1 MAPEGPALLF
11 VAIGA
16 LFLAGLAADAFG
28 RRLSVPRVSLLI
40 LLGVV
45 AGPAGLD
52 LLPAALTSSGGPYAD
67 VALTMIAFLLGG
79 GLTGALLKEHG
90 REIIV
95 VSVVVALAA
104 LVVVGAGL
112 WLAGVPAALALA
124 LAGIASATDPAA
136 TREVVV
142 QTGAD
147 SPFSRRLLGIV
158 AVDDAWG
165 VIAFSLAMAA
175 VALLS
180 GSEPPGA
187 ALVHGMW
194 EIAGALGLGAAIG
207 LPAAQLTGRLKPG
220 EPTLLEAVGIVFLA
234 AGLAMWAGVST
245 LLTGMACGAVI
256 ANLARHHEQPFH
268 EIERIEWPF
277 MLLFFVMAGASL
289 RLDALTAVGALG
301 AGYALLRIASRIVGG
316 GAAGYAAGLGGRTGA
331 ITGLALM
338 PQAGVAIGMALVAG
352 ERLPDQAETI
362 LAVAVATTIVFEVA
376 GPLATQVALRLEDPR
391 SGDAR

>member
-1 MAPEGPALLF
+1 MAPEGHALLF
-11 VAIGA
+11 IAIGA

-40 LLGVV
+40 LLGVA

-52 LLPAALTSSGGPYAD
+52 WLPPALTGSDGPYAD
-67 VALTMIAFLLGG
+67 VALTMVAFLLGG
-79 GLTGALLKEHG
+79 GLTKTLLHEHG
-90 REIIV
+90 RQIVIVSIV
-95 VSVVVALAA
+95 VVLAA
-104 LVVVGAGL
+104 LAVVSTGL

-136 TREVVV
+136 TREVIV

-147 SPFSRRLLGIV
+147 TPFARRLLGIV

-165 VIAFSLAMAA
+165 VIAFSLSMAA
-175 VALLS
+175 VGLLS
-180 GSEPPGA
+180 GSEPPAA

-194 EIAGALGLGAAIG
+194 EVVGALGLGAAIG

-245 LLTGMACGAVI
+245 LLTGMACGAVVT
-256 ANLARHHEQPFH
+256 NLARHHEQPFH

-301 AGYALLRIASRIVGG
+301 AGYALLRIASRIAGG
-316 GAAGYAAGLGGRTGA
+316 WAAGHAAGLGGRTGT

-352 ERLPDQAETI
+352 ERLPGQAETI
-362 LAVAVATTIVFEVA
+362 LAIAVATTIVFEVA
-376 GPLATQVALRLEDPR
+376 GPLATQVALRLDRGRENTAP
-391 SGDAR
+391 